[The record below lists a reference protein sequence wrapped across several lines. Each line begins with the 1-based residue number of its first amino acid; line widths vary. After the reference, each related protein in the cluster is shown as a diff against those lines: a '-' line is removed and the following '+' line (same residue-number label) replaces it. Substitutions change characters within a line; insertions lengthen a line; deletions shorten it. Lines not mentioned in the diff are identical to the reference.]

1 MAKNKGG
8 RPKKEIDY
16 GLVKKLASIHCT
28 QEEIADVLKLSTRT
42 LQRDDK
48 FCLIYKENIATL
60 KTKIRR
66 WQINAASKG
75 NTGML
80 VWLGKQYLDQREPM
94 SLDVSLPDNY
104 LEALKQEA
112 LKLMQ
117 KNL

>member
-1 MAKNKGG
+1 
-8 RPKKEIDY
+8 
-16 GLVKKLASIHCT
+16 
-28 QEEIADVLKLSTRT
+28 
-42 LQRDDK
+42 
-48 FCLIYKENIATL
+48 
-60 KTKIRR
+60 
-66 WQINAASKG
+66 
-75 NTGML
+75 ML